1 MKVYYLNSE
10 DAAKTEGNKTFYEQ
24 LHFTRSYITEFM
36 WTPWHRDAK
45 NL

>member
-10 DAAKTEGNKTFYEQ
+10 DAAKTEGNKMFYEQ

-36 WTPWHRDAK
+36 WILWHSDAK

>member
-10 DAAKTEGNKTFYEQ
+10 DAAKTEGNKMFYEQ
-24 LHFTRSYITEFM
+24 LHFVCSYITEFM
-36 WTPWHRDAK
+36 WTPWHSDAK